1 MKSSFLKNS
10 SVSISLKIWFAL
22 IAYLIV
28 TKIILDTLL
37 PNAFAD
43 IAQAAFFGWV
53 PLGVFAIIGL
63 IGVVLSQKTGVPDIW
78 EGKRPFN
85 QNILFPIL
93 TGFGIG
99 VLMVSIDLFTGFTKL
114 IAARH
119 GVSQQYTDFPSMFFI
134 FISAAIVVEVV
145 YRLFLIPFLLWII
158 SNVILKNKAQTYI
171 FWTLAVLTS
180 LLEPLGQYPDLQVVP
195 GYLSILLGLIYF
207 SINLT
212 QAGFFRKYG
221 FLAAIMV
228 RIGFYF
234 VWHVLYVH

>member
-1 MKSSFLKNS
+1 MKSFSLKTS
-10 SVSISLKIWFAL
+10 PVSISLRIWFAL
-22 IAYLIV
+22 IAYLFV
-28 TKIILDTLL
+28 TKIILDTML

-43 IAQAAFFGWV
+43 PAQAALFGWV

-63 IGVVLSQKTGVPDIW
+63 IGVALSQKAGFPEVW
-78 EGKRPFN
+78 EGKRPFY

-93 TGFGIG
+93 IGFGIG
-99 VLMVSIDLFTGFTKL
+99 VLIVLIDLFTGFTEL

-134 FISAAIVVEVV
+134 FTSAAIIVEVV
-145 YRLFLIPFLLWII
+145 YRLFLIPLLLWII
-158 SNVILKNKAQTYI
+158 SKVILKNKAQTFI

-180 LLEPLGQYPDLQVVP
+180 LLEPLGMYPDLQVVP
-195 GYLSILLGLIYF
+195 GYLAALLALIYF
-207 SINLT
+207 SVNLT

-221 FLAAIMV
+221 FLAAVMV
-228 RIGFYF
+228 RLGFYF